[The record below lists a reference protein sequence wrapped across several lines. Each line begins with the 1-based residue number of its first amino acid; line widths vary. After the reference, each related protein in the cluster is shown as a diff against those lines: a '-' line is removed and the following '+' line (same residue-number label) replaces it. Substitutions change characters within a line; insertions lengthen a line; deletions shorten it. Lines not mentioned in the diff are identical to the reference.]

1 MSEHVC
7 ELFVTQTFTIHRSES
22 CSSYMFLYEIVCCK
36 VKRTLYKIR
45 YVKSNLSEGELM
57 MKFIVIASYSKQ
69 GTDGW
74 LDNPDDDRRTM
85 ISAMMERIGGSLHD
99 LVYCRGE
106 YDVVATVEAPDLD
119 SMTALK
125 LAMMKTGAIA
135 QMSVLESIDLN
146 AVARQGANLI
156 GAYKAPGN

>member
-1 MSEHVC
+1 MSEQVC

-22 CSSYMFLYEIVCCK
+22 CSSYMFLYEIVCSK

-125 LAMMKTGAIA
+125 LAMMTTGAIA

>member
-1 MSEHVC
+1 MMYC
-7 ELFVTQTFTIHRSES
+7 
-22 CSSYMFLYEIVCCK
+22 
-36 VKRTLYKIR
+36 
-45 YVKSNLSEGELM
+45 KSNLSKGELM
-57 MKFIVIASYSKQ
+57 MKFIVLANYSKQ